1 LSSED
6 VAFLRDIVESARLAR
21 SYVQDITEDEFGSSQ
36 LVRDAV
42 AYRIG
47 IIGEAARD
55 VSRATAEMIP
65 LDWRGM
71 RGMRNQ
77 LFHGYRGVDVANLWD
92 TATTDLDSVISA
104 IEAFL
109 QR

>member
-1 LSSED
+1 M
-6 VAFLRDIVESARLAR
+6 
-21 SYVQDITEDEFGSSQ
+21 TEDEFDSSQ
-36 LVRDAV
+36 LIQDAV

-55 VSRATAEMIP
+55 VSAATAERIP

-77 LFHGYRGVDVANLWD
+77 LFHGYRDV
-92 TATTDLDSVISA
+92 DLDDLWGTASNDLDLVISVI
-104 IEAFL
+104 EAL
-109 QR
+109 LEP

>member
-1 LSSED
+1 M
-6 VAFLRDIVESARLAR
+6 VESALLAR
-21 SYVQDITEDEFGSSQ
+21 SYVHGMTEDEFDSSQ

-42 AYRIG
+42 AYRVG

-55 VSRATAEMIP
+55 VSAATAEMIS

-71 RGMRNQ
+71 RGMRNK
-77 LFHGYRGVDVANLWD
+77 LFHGYRDVDFENLWE
-92 TATTDLDSVISA
+92 TATTDLDAVISE

-109 QR
+109 NR

>member
-1 LSSED
+1 LNSED
-6 VAFLRDIVESARLAR
+6 VGYLRDMLESARLAR
-21 SYVQDITEDEFGSSQ
+21 SYVQGMSEHEFDVSQ

-55 VSRATAEMIP
+55 VSSATAEVIP

-77 LFHGYRGVDVANLWD
+77 LFHGYRDVDFDDLWG
-92 TATTDLDSVISA
+92 TATNDLDLVISVI
-104 IEAFL
+104 EAL
-109 QR
+109 LGR

>member
-1 LSSED
+1 LNSED
-6 VAFLRDIVESARLAR
+6 IAFLRDMIESARLAR
-21 SYVQDITEDEFGSSQ
+21 SYVQGMSEDEFDASQ

-55 VSRATAEMIP
+55 VSAATDEEIP

-77 LFHGYRGVDVANLWD
+77 LFHGYRNVDLDDLWG
-92 TATTDLDSVISA
+92 TATNDLDLVISVI
-104 IEAFL
+104 EAL
-109 QR
+109 LEP

>member
-1 LSSED
+1 M
-6 VAFLRDIVESARLAR
+6 
-21 SYVQDITEDEFGSSQ
+21 TEEEFNASQ

-55 VSRATAEMIP
+55 VSPATAEMIA

-77 LFHGYRGVDVANLWD
+77 LFHGYRGVDYANLWE
-92 TATTDLDSVISA
+92 TATTDLDEVISG
-104 IEAFL
+104 IEEFL
-109 QR
+109 AP